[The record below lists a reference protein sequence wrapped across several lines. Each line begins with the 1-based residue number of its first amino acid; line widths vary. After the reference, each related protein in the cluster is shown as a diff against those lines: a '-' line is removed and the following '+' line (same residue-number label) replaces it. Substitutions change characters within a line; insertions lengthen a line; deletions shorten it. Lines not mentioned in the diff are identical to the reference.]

1 MTLKKLTIRKSN
13 CQPLQI
19 FGQNFVISKMEGI
32 SDLYAV
38 VDLEISK
45 NFGDPIWPLEHNKA
59 SDNVVTSKINC
70 VGLHQI

>member
-45 NFGDPIWPLEHNKA
+45 NFGDPI
-59 SDNVVTSKINC
+59 
-70 VGLHQI
+70 